1 MRTLAKIITAAIIA
15 STSVQAVASQFDV
28 YVRFKDGTSQRY
40 LNRTDSPNALQH
52 LALDIQRDFPN
63 KPLTDLATVDSFP
76 SGTIPP
82 AEISQQKQ
90 VIATAPANYKPAE
103 VNQEVKEGGFWDST
117 AGTVAKVAIG
127 AVVVGALWKLTTPIA
142 ASGVCD
148 FDWQIAKNGS
158 RCGGR
163 SAASRPGGK

>member
-1 MRTLAKIITAAIIA
+1 MRTVVKIITAAIIA
-15 STSVQAVASQFDV
+15 STSFQAVASQFDV

-103 VNQEVKEGGFWDST
+103 VNQEAKEGGFCSSS
-117 AGTVAKVAIG
+117 GCKVAAAVVG
-127 AVVVGALWKLTTPIA
+127 LVVVGALIAKAGPIA
-142 ASGVCD
+142 AGVCD
-148 FDWQIAKNGS
+148 FDWQTAKDGS
-158 RCGGR
+158 RCGKR